1 MESINYEKATL
12 EEYGYKDRRVLKKV
26 FKIFNFVLVIG
37 IIILIYLPIFVIA
50 LQSVNASNDL
60 SVFTTFTIT
69 NYIHMFSDR
78 MFATSVK
85 NTLIVTLISTLIATI
100 FGTLI
105 AIGINSLEKKKRSKI
120 ILLNN
125 IPLLNA
131 DIVTGISL
139 MLVFSIL
146 LPIFPYLFGLPT
158 LILAHVFFTLPYV
171 VLSVLPKLKEID
183 PNLMDAAV
191 DLGVKP
197 YKSIY
202 KVIVPAVNAGIFS
215 GMLLAF
221 TTSIDDFVVS
231 YFTVGNGFDNL
242 SIWIYGSIGKKSLN
256 PAVYAFSTSLTLLML
271 FVLIIIYNLGKV
283 RNKKNGKKV

>member
-1 MESINYEKATL
+1 MENKTYPVATL
-12 EEYGYKDRRVLKKV
+12 EEYGYKDYSSLKKI
-26 FKIFNFVLVIG
+26 FKIFTKVLVIL
-37 IIILIYLPIFVIA
+37 IIFLIYLPILVIA

-60 SVFTTFTIT
+60 SVFTNFSLDS
-69 NYIHMFSDR
+69 YIHMFSDR
-78 MFATSVK
+78 MFANSVK
-85 NTLIVTLISTLIATI
+85 NTLLVTFSSTIIATVV
-100 FGTLI
+100 GTLI
-105 AIGINSLEKKKRSKI
+105 AIGINSLSKKQRQKI

-139 MLVFSIL
+139 MLVFSLL

-183 PNLMDAAV
+183 PNMMDAAL

-197 YKSIY
+197 YRAIY
-202 KVIVPAVNAGIFS
+202 KVIVPAIKAGILS

-231 YFTVGNGFDNL
+231 YFTNGNGFDNL
-242 SIWIYGSIGKKSLN
+242 SIWIYGSIGRKSLN
-256 PAVYAFSTSLTLLML
+256 PAVYAFSTTLTFSTLVVLLIVYKL
-271 FVLIIIYNLGKV
+271 NNKKV
-283 RNKKNGKKV
+283 KKNGK